1 MFQVY
6 VEHNNMDTQWCPTP
20 GCQAVFAFDE
30 ALTNYKC
37 PTCKKHYCLRC
48 KCEMHTGLNCEE
60 YRSMAHLNEDDKK
73 FMILVKG
80 AKYKQCP
87 NCKFWVEKNEG
98 CDHMTCRCKYEFCY
112 VCGGKYGRCKCTG
125 HQEVEMPVPLM
136 MPIMPSLSSG

>member
-6 VEHNNMDTQWCPTP
+6 VEHNTGDTSWCPTP

-48 KCEMHTGLNCEE
+48 KCEMHTGVSCEE
-60 YRSMAHLNEDDKK
+60 YRSMAHLSEDDKK
-73 FMILVKG
+73 FMVLAKG

-87 NCKFWVEKNEG
+87 SCKFWVEKNEG
-98 CDHMTCRCKYEFCY
+98 CDHMTCRCKYQFCY
-112 VCGGKYGRCKCTG
+112 VCGGKYGACRCNG
-125 HQEVEMPVPLM
+125 GP
-136 MPIMPSLSSG
+136 